1 MIVDNIKARQSFSE
15 LAALDEEAFPLDR
28 AALVL
33 ATEEYPE
40 IDIPAYLRQLDTF
53 AAGAEVLIGVDRS
66 PVNMIEGLNEIL
78 FVQEGLRGNTED
90 YYDPRNSFLN
100 EVLDRKLGIPISLSV
115 IYMEVARRI
124 SFRINGVGFP
134 GHFLVKHSTGDRDI
148 ILDPFN
154 HGRILTLNEC
164 QELLDKVHNSSVTM
178 NPSLLQPMGK
188 RSIITRMLFNL
199 KGIYTQKEQYQRA
212 LAVIDKILLLNPL
225 TPSELRDRGLIY
237 MQTSLFAK
245 ALADLEW
252 YLANVPAPEDRS
264 SIENH
269 VKTLRKIVCANN

>member
-40 IDIPAYLRQLDTF
+40 IEIPAYLRKLDKY

>member
-66 PVNMIEGLNEIL
+66 PVNMIEGLNQIL

-154 HGRILTLNEC
+154 RGRILTLNEC

>member
-1 MIVDNIKARQSFSE
+1 VIVDNIKARQSFSE

-40 IDIPAYLRQLDTF
+40 IEIPAYLRKLDKY